1 MTFKK
6 IVACAVILMAV
17 FSIFAEDEA
26 MKALAEAFPSE
37 KDYTEVE
44 NITIKNEEYVLKI
57 IYYPA
62 TDEAYFIYETPAAIF
77 DQGAAMNIIHVQA
90 MAFQESHSYY
100 SYVYSR
106 KDVTR
111 YDLEDDTAIYTSYIQ
126 FSK

>member
-1 MTFKK
+1 MTLKK
-6 IVACAVILMAV
+6 IIATVIVLMAV
-17 FSIFAEDEA
+17 FTVFAEDAA

-44 NITIKNEEYVLKI
+44 RITVKGDDYVLQI
-57 IYYPA
+57 IFYPS

-77 DQGAAMNIIHVQA
+77 DQGAAMNVIHLQA
-90 MAFQESHSYY
+90 LAFKDSHSYY
-100 SYVYSR
+100 SYIYSR

>member
-1 MTFKK
+1 MKIKK
-6 IVACAVILMAV
+6 IIACAVILMAV

-44 NITIKNEEYVLKI
+44 TITVKDDEYVLKI
-57 IYYPA
+57 IFYPS
-62 TDEAYFIYETPAAIF
+62 TDEAYFIYETPAALF
-77 DQGAAMNIIHVQA
+77 DQGAAMNVIHLQA
-90 MAFQESHSYY
+90 LAFKESHSYY

>member
-1 MTFKK
+1 MKIKK
-6 IVACAVILMAV
+6 IIACAVIMMAV

-44 NITIKNEEYVLKI
+44 NITVKGDAYVLKI
-57 IYYPA
+57 VFYPS
-62 TDEAYFIYETPAAIF
+62 TDEAYFIYETPTAIF
-77 DQGAAMNIIHVQA
+77 DQGEAMNVIHIQA
-90 MAFQESHSYY
+90 LAFKESHSYY

-111 YDLEDDTAIYTSYIQ
+111 YDLEDDTAIYTSFIQ

>member
-1 MTFKK
+1 MFFKK
-6 IVACAVILMAV
+6 IVACAVLFMAV
-17 FSIFAEDEA
+17 FSVFAEDAA
-26 MKALAEAFPSE
+26 MKSLAEAYPSE

-44 NITIKNEEYVLKI
+44 TINVKEDEYVLKI
-57 IYYPA
+57 IFFPS

-77 DQGAAMNIIHVQA
+77 DQGTAMNVIHLQA
-90 MAFQESHSYY
+90 LAFKESHSYF

-111 YDLEDDTAIYTSYIQ
+111 YDLEDDTAIYTSFIQ